1 MFCDEW
7 SGGSV
12 GEGGHFTGCV
22 PVGSGLPPQDRNPIP
37 ANNASIG
44 PLKGQAYLDALNAYC
59 SARGR
64 AKFIADWVPGS
75 ESLVRNLWNSP
86 TGEALGFYQLPT
98 ADVNRLVGDN
108 SGGQTI
114 AFHTGSELLKAA
126 ATSTNFL
133 YQMRAATGVPMTVGG
148 KILNRAAWFL
158 VAVDAAIGYYK
169 EAQEILACQAG
180 N

>member
-1 MFCDEW
+1 
-7 SGGSV
+7 V
-12 GEGGHFTGCV
+12 GISRGVCPWGQVCHHKIATRF
-22 PVGSGLPPQDRNPIP
+22 PQTTRVSAPLRDR
-37 ANNASIG
+37 
-44 PLKGQAYLDALNAYC
+44 QDALNAYC

-114 AFHTGSELLKAA
+114 AVHTGSELLKAA